1 MPDVEV
7 FRTKLADNIHQQLT
21 AEQLAEVIITA
32 AMESQY
38 GKAFTF
44 TTGFAKMI
52 NTLAQSI
59 LTHPELRQQA
69 LTLVHTYLEQKND
82 YSKNRSI

>member
-32 AMESQY
+32 AMERQY